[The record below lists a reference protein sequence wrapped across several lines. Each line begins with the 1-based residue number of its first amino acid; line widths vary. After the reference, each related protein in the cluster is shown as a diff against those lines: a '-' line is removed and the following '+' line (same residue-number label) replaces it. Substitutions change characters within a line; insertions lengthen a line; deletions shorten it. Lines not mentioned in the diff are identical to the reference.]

1 MIDRVLAAI
10 DGSETST
17 RSLETLIAMCA
28 DLKAAPDIVLLNV
41 TVPMPVMTGMGV
53 VLSDDV
59 LQDYYAE
66 AQEQALREARLKLE
80 AAGLKFVERR
90 EIGDPADL
98 VARVAQETGS
108 KLIFIGSRGQGA
120 IGSLLLGSTSHKVM
134 HLTTIPVV
142 ITR

>member
-17 RSLETLIAMCA
+17 RSLETLIAMSR
-28 DLKAAPDIVLLNV
+28 DLKSAPDIVLLNV

-59 LQDYYAE
+59 LQDYYTE
-66 AQEQALREARLKLE
+66 AQEQALKDARAKLDAVDLKY
-80 AAGLKFVERR
+80 VERR

-98 VARVAQETGS
+98 IARVAQETGA
-108 KLIFIGSRGQGA
+108 KLIFMGSRGHGA
-120 IGSLLLGSTSHKVM
+120 IGSLLLGSTSQKVM
-134 HLTTIPVV
+134 HLTHTPVV